1 MNILLLEGEIESG
14 YSRTTSYIYC
24 KYISNFKNLKTLI
37 LKNFREIKG
46 FEAIYNLPIEG
57 LEIDRVYGENFD
69 DGVFPNTNEKW
80 EFKNL
85 KTLHINLTNLYKR
98 REKNLP

>member
-46 FEAIYNLPIEG
+46 FEAIYDLPIEG
-57 LEIDRVYGENFD
+57 LEIDRVMEKIMMM
-69 DGVFPNTNEKW
+69 VFFQILMKM

-85 KTLHINLTNLYKR
+85 KTLHINLTKHML
-98 REKNLP
+98 EPGQTSSS